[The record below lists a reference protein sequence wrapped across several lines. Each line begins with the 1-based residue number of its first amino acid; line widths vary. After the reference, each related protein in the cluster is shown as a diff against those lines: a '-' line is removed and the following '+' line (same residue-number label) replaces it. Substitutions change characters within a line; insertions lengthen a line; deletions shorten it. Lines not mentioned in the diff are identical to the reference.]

1 MWTKIVYFTLIFS
14 CIMII
19 AGVLLTFFTV
29 TTSIETNRKAIIVN
43 RNKLDSLLNN
53 DNITMISSK
62 DTSILIVVKKNN
74 QLLIKINDKLK

>member
-1 MWTKIVYFTLIFS
+1 
-14 CIMII
+14 MII

-29 TTSIETNRKAIIVN
+29 TSSIETNRKAIIVN

-53 DNITMISSK
+53 DNITMLSPK
-62 DTSILIVVKKNN
+62 DTTILIVVKKNN